1 MAGVD
6 IIESV
11 IPIFKVYGVKS
22 ITMDDISHKLGI
34 SKKTLYVYYKGKEDL
49 VEQSVKA
56 TFVKHHVVFQRIL
69 RRDILALK
77 KIILLYRYGI
87 RQLTSYSTTFY
98 LELKKYYPNAYL
110 YYQNE
115 RSYITFTIILDLLKE
130 AQQAGEILEEVN
142 LELYCKLNMDKID
155 TLLLDVKLHNDY
167 SISEIVDHLV
177 IYSLRGILAEKN
189 TIKPLR

>member
-1 MAGVD
+1 MEDVD
-6 IIESV
+6 IIENV
-11 IPIFKVYGVKS
+11 IPIFKKYGVKS

-34 SKKTLYVYYKGKEDL
+34 SKKTLYVHYKGKENL
-49 VEQSVKA
+49 VEESVKA
-56 TFVKHHVVFQRIL
+56 DFVKHHLVFQRIL
-69 RRDILALK
+69 RRDILPLK

-87 RQLTSYSTTFY
+87 RELTSNSRTFY

-115 RSYITFTIILDLLKE
+115 RSYITFTLILDLLKQ

-155 TLLLDVKLHNDY
+155 TLLLDVKLNNDY

-177 IYSLRGILAEKN
+177 VYNLRGILAEKG
-189 TIKPLR
+189 RVM